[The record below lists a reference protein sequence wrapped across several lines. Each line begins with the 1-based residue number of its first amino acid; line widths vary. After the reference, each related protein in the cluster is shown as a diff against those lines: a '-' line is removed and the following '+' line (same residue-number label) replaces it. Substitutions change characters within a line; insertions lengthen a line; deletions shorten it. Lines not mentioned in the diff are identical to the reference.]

1 LPPVSPPQDLALVLG
16 GGNALGAYLGGACE
30 TLFDRG
36 FAPSRI
42 VGASIGAVTGA
53 ILAGN
58 RPEERLAKVRAFWDE
73 AVMHTTRASHLPL
86 RLRQTYNGLH
96 SVLALAAGRPTI
108 FRHRFPGLWSVLPWM
123 PNDVA
128 LYDLAPLRETILRL
142 VNFERLNRADPPLAV
157 CCVDIETGEEV
168 VFDSARGPLAPEHL
182 LASASITPAFPPVEI
197 DGRLLCDPGYTNNLP
212 LDLVLAEPPPQD
224 RLCVA
229 VELFGLRAPRPRSL
243 DAVLERTHD
252 LVFASAT
259 RRTIAALERTY
270 ALHARL
276 DPQGARATLLHVA
289 YETQAD
295 EVAGKTLDF
304 SPASIRDRWAAGA
317 RDMAQGLA
325 RLDEA
330 GPPDGRFRY
339 LPAHTPSR

>member
-1 LPPVSPPQDLALVLG
+1 MLG
-16 GGNALGAYLGGACE
+16 GGNALGAYHGGACE
-30 TLFDRG
+30 ALFARG
-36 FAPSRI
+36 LSPSRI
-42 VGASIGAVTGA
+42 VGASVGAVTGA

-58 RPEERLAKVRAFWDE
+58 RPEDRLAKLRAFWDE
-73 AVMHTTRASHLPL
+73 AVMHTARAPHAPL
-86 RLRQTYNGLH
+86 RLRQVYNGLH

-128 LYDLAPLRETILRL
+128 LYDLGPLRETLLRM
-142 VNFERLNRADPPLAV
+142 VDFERLNRADPPLAV

-168 VFDSARGPLAPEHL
+168 VFDTARGPLAPEHL

-212 LDLVLAEPPPQD
+212 VDLVLAEPTAQD

-229 VELFGLRAPRPRSL
+229 VELFSLRAPRPRSL

-252 LVFASAT
+252 LVFASSS

-276 DPQGARATLLHVA
+276 DPEGSRATLLHVA
-289 YETQAD
+289 YEAQAD

-304 SPASIRDRWAAGA
+304 SPASVGDRWAAGA
-317 RDMAQGLA
+317 RDMEQALV
-325 RLDEA
+325 RLDA
-330 GPPDGRFRY
+330 APPGGRFRY
-339 LPAHTPSR
+339 LSAHAEARTA